1 MMLRLIIAG
10 VLLAGLWISAVTLA
24 GSTVERM
31 IAREIVPETP
41 RESAVWQQSVARL
54 TQISQL
60 DPWHPGV
67 LDRLAELQP
76 ERDALATRRQ
86 LVEISPRVARYWVD
100 LFVLKTRLQ
109 EWDDEARQ
117 ALAEAVRLGPYEPV
131 VNEKIIR
138 QAMAAWPLLDQP
150 ARRMVIEA
158 SARGLQSS
166 AHFRRDAVWRLVRRS
181 GLLPL
186 TCQVEGASTH
196 PLCDP

>member
-31 IAREIVPETP
+31 IAQEIVPETP

-60 DPWHPGV
+60 DPWHPVV

-186 TCQVEGASTH
+186 TCQVEGASSH
-196 PLCDP
+196 PFCDP

>member
-31 IAREIVPETP
+31 IAQEIVPETP
-41 RESAVWQQSVARL
+41 RESAVWQQGVARL

-60 DPWHPGV
+60 DPWQPGV

-117 ALAEAVRLGPYEPV
+117 ALAEAVRLGPYEPL

-186 TCQVEGASTH
+186 TCQVEGASSH
-196 PLCDP
+196 PFCDP